1 MKKTGRT
8 VLFKYISSF
17 ILIILLLAMVTLH
30 AMLLQSLP
38 VYAQAESISDSVLR
52 LRVVA
57 NSNCREDQEVKL
69 SVKSRLCQTLK
80 PYLDSCTSKE
90 EAVEQIR
97 KNMDLIQQETESI
110 LKDLT
115 GSSETSCTVQLTGS
129 LFPIRTYGNLTFPPG
144 SYDTLLVTLGKG
156 KGENWWCVLYPSLCF
171 TDETTAAFSDEAE
184 KKLQK
189 SLSEADYNVLNEG
202 VTFKLKIAEILEDLY
217 YSFLHEQSLP

>member
-1 MKKTGRT
+1 MKKTGKT
-8 VLFKYISSF
+8 VLFKYSSF
-17 ILIILLLAMVTLH
+17 LILMILLLAVVTLH

-57 NSNCREDQEVKL
+57 NSNQKEDQELKL
-69 SVKSRLCQTLK
+69 SVKNRLCQSLK
-80 PYLDSCTSKE
+80 PWLDTCTSKE
-90 EAVEQIR
+90 EAVARIQA
-97 KNMDLIQQETESI
+97 NMDLIQQETGSI

-115 GSSETSCTVQLTGS
+115 DSSEMNYTVQLAGS

-144 SYDTLLVTLGKG
+144 SYDTLLVTLGEG

-171 TDETTAAFSDEAE
+171 TDETTASFSEEAE

-189 SLSEADYNVLNEG
+189 SLSEADFSALNEG
-202 VTFKLKIAEILEDLY
+202 VTFKLKIAEVFEDLY
-217 YSFLHEQSLP
+217 YTFFCD

>member
-1 MKKTGRT
+1 MKKTGKT
-8 VLFKYISSF
+8 VLFKYSSF
-17 ILIILLLAMVTLH
+17 LILMILLLAVVTLH

-57 NSNCREDQEVKL
+57 NSNQKEDQELKL
-69 SVKSRLCQTLK
+69 SVKNRLCQSLK
-80 PYLDSCTSKE
+80 PWLDTCTSKE
-90 EAVEQIR
+90 EAVARIQA
-97 KNMDLIQQETESI
+97 NMDLIQQETGSI

-115 GSSETSCTVQLTGS
+115 DSSEMNYTVQLDGS

-144 SYDTLLVTLGKG
+144 SYDTLLVTLGEG

-171 TDETTAAFSDEAE
+171 TDETTASFSEEAE

-189 SLSEADYNVLNEG
+189 SLSEADFSALNEG
-202 VTFKLKIAEILEDLY
+202 VTFKLKIAEVFEDLY
-217 YSFLHEQSLP
+217 YTFFCD